1 MEMLQKIIGDQSHL
15 VTIIDPHVKF
25 DEEYFVYKE
34 AKNRGILV
42 HD

>member
-1 MEMLQKIIGDQSHL
+1 MFEEVVQAGRRL

-34 AKNRGILV
+34 AK
-42 HD
+42 